1 MNFIKVNDK
10 DNVIT
15 LINNHK
21 KGEIIDN
28 IVLLNNIDKGHK
40 VALDDIKK
48 GEHIIKYGEPIGIA
62 SINIKKGEHIHIHNL
77 EGIRGRGDKK

>member
-1 MNFIKVNDK
+1 MDFIKVNDK

-15 LINNHK
+15 LINGHK
-21 KGEIIDN
+21 KGEVIDN
-28 IVLLNNIDKGHK
+28 IVLLNDINKGHK

-48 GEHIIKYGEPIGIA
+48 GEHIIKYGEPIGMA